1 MKTIFIVSK
10 KADFS
15 ASRLMSE
22 SGLKSFGYICCG
34 SYKVYETTDENSI
47 FLGIMDATEVIQHI
61 KQDEKFYKVEEVKSE
76 STEDNFIRYTDEP
89 KVFYI
94 SARPLYE

>member
-15 ASRLMSE
+15 ASRLMTE
-22 SGLKSFGYICCG
+22 SGLKSFGYICLG
-34 SYKVYETTDENSI
+34 SYKVYEIADDNILFLGTMDANTAIQRIKQNENSYRI
-47 FLGIMDATEVIQHI
+47 EEIRSENTENGLTR
-61 KQDEKFYKVEEVKSE
+61 F
-76 STEDNFIRYTDEP
+76 TDEP
-89 KVFYI
+89 KVFYV